1 MLIRIRLAEPFWKH
15 AGTRDLELDLAA
27 GARVSDLLARLR
39 EDYPALAQEMDQ
51 SPPHIFIEEV
61 EASPASF
68 LTEGGRVHLVWPLA
82 GG

>member
-15 AGTRDLELDLAA
+15 VGKRDLELDFPN

-39 EDYPALAQEMDQ
+39 TDYPALASEMDQ
-51 SPPHIFIEEV
+51 SPPHIFIDDV
-61 EASPASF
+61 ESNPASF
-68 LTEGGRVHLVWPLA
+68 LTESGRVHLVWPVA